1 MNRIYTLVFNR
12 HLGVTQVASENTTGI
27 GGVAATSVPRP
38 LKVVRLAAAICALL
52 AGTLASPVFA
62 QSAGSA
68 GGTAVY
74 GGNGGVGN
82 GNGGNGAGYAS
93 SGAAGSSRSGDG
105 TGGTGGTANI
115 NGTAPGGSGGAAGIW
130 SSGANAIGGTDGA
143 MGSTGASSE
152 GAYPNYSSG
161 GGGGGGAGSAITTDV
176 VVSNQTVTGGNGG
189 AGGYADA
196 YSGGGGGGGS
206 GLLVGATGVVVG
218 INGSAVVTGGAGGAG
233 GEGGDTP
240 GGGGGGGDGIYVT
253 GTGVSIS
260 NDGTTTGGSGGHGGS
275 FVSWAGVPSGTGGG
289 GGAGGAGVNGSGF
302 LLSNSGTITGG
313 NGGAGGSGTSM
324 GAGGNGGVGV
334 ISTGGATVFNSGL
347 IAGGLSASGVQA
359 DAVDFSG
366 GGNTLVLL
374 PGYGFTGN
382 VVSNSGGT
390 HGGDTLALGGSTNG
404 DFDPGLIGT
413 AFQGFAEYAKLD
425 SGTVTLTG
433 TTAAVTPW
441 TITGGALV
449 IDDDAQ
455 LGASAGTLT
464 LNGGALETAANIT
477 ASRQVAVGSANGAL
491 NIAAGTVATF
501 SGAIDGSGSLTQEG
515 TGTLNLYG
523 AVNLTGDINVGTGAT
538 MNIGGAVTA
547 AAVNNSGA
555 LVFNPFDTN
564 FTLASTL
571 TGVGT
576 VDVASG
582 TMRLT
587 GQNTYSGDTHLLG
600 GTLIISA
607 LANLGSSA
615 ITLDGG
621 SLELSGNNIDYDRAL
636 TVGGNGGTIAVDAGL
651 AGTIS
656 GAMSGYGA
664 LTKIGAGNLAFTA
677 NNTYGG
683 DIRIDEGTLTV
694 AAGGTLDN
702 LNSLTDNGS
711 LVVDGQGSS
720 VSGGLVVGDGGTGNL
735 LVSNNGAV
743 FANGDMNIGNQL
755 GDTGTVTVSQGGTL
769 NVLYSINIGQFGTGN
784 MTVSDGGTVNIGFF
798 TSIGDGAGSTG
809 NLLVT
814 GAGSTLNES
823 NYVLAVGTHSATGT
837 LTIADGATVTAPTVV
852 VGQDSSTGTLN
863 IGAAAGDAAV
873 AAGNLVTY
881 DGQLT
886 LGDGSGAGTLVF
898 NHTDTNYDF
907 GLAIGGTGNVNVLAG
922 RTILSADNFYAG
934 GTAIASGA
942 TLQLGNG
949 GGAGSITGDVV
960 NNGTLA
966 FDHAGTN
973 AFDGVVTGTGGL
985 DVVGGT
991 ETLSGG
997 NTYTGGTTIDA
1008 GATLAL
1014 TGDGSIANS
1023 YGVLANGSFDISQAN
1038 GDASITTLS
1047 GNGAVALGNRSL
1059 TLTGAHD
1066 SFDGV
1071 ISGDGGLAVTG
1082 GIETLTGTNTY
1093 TGATTIAN
1101 GAVLALSGNGSV
1113 FNSAVLDN
1121 GTLDT
1126 SQSTIGVAVGSLA
1139 GNGVLILGSM
1149 GMTLVAADDTFAGS
1163 IQGSG
1168 GLTVSGGT
1176 QTLTSVNS
1184 FTGPVTID
1192 SNGTLVLSGA
1202 GSVSQASGVEDNG
1215 IFDISGT
1222 ANGTSITTLSG
1233 SGSVLLG
1240 GNTLTLSDASDT
1252 FAGSMAGSG
1261 GLTVNAGTQ
1270 TLTGINTY
1278 AGATAIAN
1286 GATLALD
1293 GAGSIAHSRTVD
1305 VDGTFDISGTN
1316 AGASIAS
1323 LDGGGSVALGNQTL
1337 TLTDANGTFAGVI
1350 AGDGGFNVAGGTER
1364 LSAANTYT
1372 GLTGIADGATL
1383 ALTGTGSVLASGGVV
1398 ADGTLDISGTSAGA
1412 SIASLSGSGS
1422 VALGAQTLKLADAAD
1437 TFTGVIGGSGA
1448 VRVNG
1453 GTEVFTGANTYTGGT
1468 SIANGATLQLG
1479 NGGTTGSIVGDVT
1492 NDGSLVFDRSDDIEY
1507 GNSISGSGRVVKLNS
1522 DTVLLS
1528 GANSYT
1534 GGTTLTAGTLVIG
1547 NASAIGTGTLDMAE
1561 FTTIA
1566 FAKTFTLANRITLS
1580 GDPTV
1585 DVASGV
1591 TTTLSGTIADGSQS
1605 GDLVKTGQGTLV
1617 IAGAATYTGNTEVA
1631 NGTLDVQGSATS
1643 AVTVDSGASLSGIG
1657 KVGGLSVLNGAT
1669 VTPGGDDVGTLTVNG
1684 NVRFADG
1691 SRYRVDGTSAGSS
1704 DLIHATG
1711 TATLNGGSVI
1721 GLLAGADW
1729 KAATSYTILTADGGL
1744 TGSFGNAT
1752 SNFAFLTPA
1761 LSYDAN
1767 HAYLV
1772 LKRNDADFASVAA
1785 TDNQAATGAA
1795 AQSLA
1800 VGSVIYDQ
1808 LVGLDAAQAR
1818 AAFDELSGA
1827 SLAST
1832 RTAII
1837 DDSRYVRDAIG
1848 NHLHGV
1854 DGTSRSDGQ
1863 DSVWTS
1869 TWGHWGKDV
1878 GDANTGRQTSD
1889 GSGLLVGADHQ
1900 LGDAR
1905 LGAVIGHSQLSV
1917 TNGADNS
1924 HGTADHVG
1932 LYAAMDASPWQLQG
1946 GAAHSWYQI
1955 SSHRSIGVDGL
1966 AGPADARYDTGVTQ
1980 AYADGG
1986 FRIDLGKGSVTPFVN
2001 VARTWIHQGHIGEQG
2016 SLGALDVASNGSSV
2030 NAGTAGMRAS
2040 FSPTKAV
2047 ELHASVGY
2055 QHAWGDLRST
2065 DTQRFAIGGD
2075 SFTVSGV
2082 PVARNSGLADVGMK
2096 FDLRSNVSVDAS
2108 YHGQFGGVTKDQSA
2122 RLSLNVTF

>member
-12 HLGVTQVASENTTGI
+12 HLGVTQVASENTTASI
-27 GGVAATSVPRP
+27 GGSVAASAQAP
-38 LKVVRLAAAICALL
+38 LKVGKLAAVICALL
-52 AGTLASPVFA
+52 TFGAMASPAFA
-62 QSAGSA
+62 QAAGSA
-68 GGTAVY
+68 GGTGPY
-74 GGNGGVGN
+74 SNGYP
-82 GNGGNGAGYAS
+82 GNGGNGNGVGGGGAGGTPGS
-93 SGAAGSSRSGDG
+93 AGSTDG
-105 TGGTGGTANI
+105 TGGAGGTGNV
-115 NGTAPGGSGGAAGIW
+115 NGTAAGGSGGAAGVW
-130 SSGANAIGGTDGA
+130 SSGAVTINGTAGQTGSLGDSADGI
-143 MGSTGASSE
+143 
-152 GAYPNYSSG
+152 YPNYSGG
-161 GGGGGGAGSAITTDV
+161 GGGGGGAGAVVTTAIDV
-176 VVSNQTVTGGNGG
+176 ANQAVTGG
-189 AGGYADA
+189 AGGAGGGGNA

-206 GLLVGATGVVVG
+206 GLVIGGAAVTAG
-218 INGSAVVTGGAGGAG
+218 ISGNSAVTGGAGGAG
-233 GEGGDTP
+233 GGGGDAP
-240 GGGGGGGDGIYVT
+240 GGGGGGGDGLYIT
-253 GTGVSIS
+253 GSGAVITHA
-260 NDGTTTGGSGGHGGS
+260 GTTTGGVGGVGGT
-275 FVSWAGVPSGTGGG
+275 FVSWAGVPVGPGGG

-302 LLSNSGTITGG
+302 SLINTGTIV
-313 NGGAGGSGTSM
+313 GGAGGMGGGGSSTGTD
-324 GAGGNGGVGV
+324 GNGGVGV
-334 ISTGGATVFNSGL
+334 IATGGSTLSNGGL
-347 IAGGLSASGVQA
+347 IAGGTSPSGVQA
-359 DAVDFSG
+359 NAVLFSG

-374 PGYGFTGN
+374 PGYGFTGD
-382 VVSNSGGT
+382 VVSSSGGT
-390 HGGDTLALGGSTNG
+390 NGGDTLALGGSI
-404 DFDPGLIGT
+404 DRSFDLGLIGT
-413 AFQGFAEYAKLD
+413 AFQGFAAYAKLD
-425 SGTVTLTG
+425 SGTATLTG

-441 TITGGALV
+441 TIAGGELV
-449 IDDDAQ
+449 IDDDAS
-455 LGASAGTLT
+455 LGASPGTLT
-464 LNGGALETAANIT
+464 LDGGALETTADIN
-477 ASRQVAVGSANGAL
+477 ASRQVVLG
-491 NIAAGTVATF
+491 
-501 SGAIDGSGSLTQEG
+501 GSG
-515 TGTLNLYG
+515 GTLN
-523 AVNLTGDINVGTGAT
+523 I
-538 MNIGGAVTA
+538 
-547 AAVNNSGA
+547 
-555 LVFNPFDTN
+555 
-564 FTLASTL
+564 
-571 TGVGT
+571 
-576 VDVASG
+576 
-582 TMRLT
+582 
-587 GQNTYSGDTHLLG
+587 
-600 GTLIISA
+600 
-607 LANLGSSA
+607 
-615 ITLDGG
+615 
-621 SLELSGNNIDYDRAL
+621 
-636 TVGGNGGTIAVDAGL
+636 DAGTT
-651 AGTIS
+651 ATFN

-694 AAGGTLDN
+694 EAGGTLDN

-743 FANGDMNIGNQL
+743 FANGDMNIGNQF
-755 GDTGTVTVSQGGTL
+755 GDTGTVTVTHGGTL
-769 NVLYSINIGQFGTGN
+769 NVLYSINVGQFGTGN

-907 GLAIGGTGNVNVLAG
+907 GLVTGGTGNVNVLAG
-922 RTILSADNFYAG
+922 RTVLSADNFYDG

-966 FDHAGTN
+966 FDHNGTS
-973 AFDGVVTGTGGL
+973 AFYGVVTGTGGL

-991 ETLSGG
+991 ETLSGV

-1023 YGVLANGSFDISQAN
+1023 YGVRANGSFDISQAN

-1059 TLTGAHD
+1059 ALTGAHD

-1071 ISGDGGLAVTG
+1071 ISGDGGLAVTS

-1093 TGATTIAN
+1093 TGATTIAS

-1113 FNSAVLDN
+1113 FNSAVLDD

-1149 GMTLVAADDTFAGS
+1149 GMTLVGADDTFAGS

-1168 GLTVSGGT
+1168 GLTVSSGT
-1176 QTLTSVNS
+1176 QTLTSVNT
-1184 FTGPVTID
+1184 FTGAVTID

-1202 GSVSQASGVEDNG
+1202 GSVSEASGVEDNG
-1215 IFDISGT
+1215 VFDISGT
-1222 ANGTSITTLSG
+1222 TNGTSITTLSG
-1233 SGSVLLG
+1233 NGSVLLG
-1240 GNTLTLSDASDT
+1240 GNTLTLSNASDA

-1261 GLTVNAGTQ
+1261 GVTVDAGTQ
-1270 TLTGINTY
+1270 TLSGINTY
-1278 AGATAIAN
+1278 TGATAIAN

-1293 GAGSIAHSRTVD
+1293 GAGSIANSRSVE

-1316 AGASIAS
+1316 AGASVAS
-1323 LDGGGSVALGNQTL
+1323 LDGSGSVALGNQTL
-1337 TLTDANGTFAGVI
+1337 SLTDANGTFAGVV
-1350 AGDGGFNVAGGTER
+1350 AGDGGLSVAGGTET
-1364 LSAANTYT
+1364 LTAANTYS
-1372 GLTGIADGATL
+1372 GLTRIANGATL
-1383 ALTGTGSVLASGGVV
+1383 ALTGAGSVLASRGVV
-1398 ADGTLDISGTSAGA
+1398 ADGTFDISGTSAGA

-1422 VALGAQTLKLADAAD
+1422 VALGAQTLKLTDAAD
-1437 TFTGVIGGSGA
+1437 TFAGVISGSGA
-1448 VRVNG
+1448 VSVNG
-1453 GTEVFTGANTYTGGT
+1453 GTEVLAGINTYTGGT
-1468 SIANGATLQLG
+1468 TL
-1479 NGGTTGSIVGDVT
+1479 
-1492 NDGSLVFDRSDDIEY
+1492 
-1507 GNSISGSGRVVKLNS
+1507 
-1522 DTVLLS
+1522 
-1528 GANSYT
+1528 A
-1534 GGTTLTAGTLVIG
+1534 AGTLVIG

-1566 FAKTFTLANRITLS
+1566 FANTFTLANRITLS

-1591 TTTLSGTIADGSQS
+1591 TTTLSGTIADGSQG

-1617 IAGAATYTGNTEVA
+1617 IAGAAIYTGNTEVA

-1643 AVTVDSGASLSGIG
+1643 AVTVDSGASLSGTG
-1657 KVGGLSVLNGAT
+1657 KIGGLSVLNGAT

-1711 TATLNGGSVI
+1711 AATLNGGSVI

-1729 KAATSYTILTADGGL
+1729 KSATSYTILTADGGL

-1752 SNFAFLTPA
+1752 SNFAFLTPV

-1772 LKRNDADFASVAA
+1772 LNRNDADFASVAA

-1800 VGSVIYDQ
+1800 VGSVIYDR

-1832 RTAII
+1832 RTAIVN
-1837 DDSRYVRDAIG
+1837 DSRYVRDAIG

-1863 DSVWTS
+1863 GSVWTS

-1889 GSGLLVGADHQ
+1889 GSGLLVGADHH

-1905 LGAVIGHSQLSV
+1905 LGAIIGHGQLSI

-1932 LYAAMDASPWQLQG
+1932 LYAAMDAGPWQLQG

-2016 SLGALDVASNGSSV
+2016 SPGALDVASNGSSV
-2030 NAGTAGMRAS
+2030 NAGTAGLRAN

-2082 PVARNSGLADVGMK
+2082 PVARNAGLADVGMK